1 MECFLVVPFAG
12 GLCSHEILAGTP
24 MGELLGVLFFAV
36 SSNLVLRAVRSLC
49 RLSGKSVCA
58 CTLVTQHSFPGVVQD
73 CSQMVW
79 LLEPVLLRVPPAP
92 TGVSFVFSWPLS
104 LTLGKASVT
113 VGKDLHWGLE
123 LGILFRGR
131 VSPDAKAMGC
141 VWSSAG
147 FNFHRRL

>member
-1 MECFLVVPFAG
+1 
-12 GLCSHEILAGTP
+12 
-24 MGELLGVLFFAV
+24 
-36 SSNLVLRAVRSLC
+36 
-49 RLSGKSVCA
+49 
-58 CTLVTQHSFPGVVQD
+58 
-73 CSQMVW
+73 MVW

-147 FNFHRRL
+147 FNFQGGCEVRVPRSASWWCLLPVGSAVMKYWLVHP